1 MSGIVASVGSSLLG
15 AYTSDKASKRA
26 AQTAQE
32 TSEAQLAYM
41 RESEN
46 RARDDINRLYP
57 QATER
62 RNQGYQQ
69 QMDFLGS
76 ALPVTMDAM
85 QQGNYNAQQVLAG
98 SMPQYQNAILGN
110 AIDYGFAQPQR
121 IDMSSQIEGLLS
133 GLPQLYSPPEQQQ
146 QNNNQMPNMDIG
158 QPTGGNS
165 NPFAGG
171 VNNYLPDRGHL
182 NGFNPQNMYRR

>member
-1 MSGIVASVGSSLLG
+1 MSGIIAAAASVGTAAIG
-15 AYTSDKASKRA
+15 AYQSNKASNKA

-85 QQGNYNAQQVLAG
+85 QQGNFNAQQVLAG
-98 SMPQYQNAILGN
+98 SMPQYQNAILGG
-110 AIDYGFAQPQR
+110 AVDYGFAQPQR

-133 GLPQLYSPPEQQQ
+133 GLPQLYSPPE

-171 VNNYLPDRGHL
+171 VNNYLPDRGFL
-182 NGFNPQNMYRR
+182 NGFNPQNMHRR

>member
-1 MSGIVASVGSSLLG
+1 MSGIVASVGSSVLG
-15 AYTSDKASKRA
+15 AFTSDKASKRA
-26 AQTAQE
+26 AETAQQ
-32 TSEAQLAYM
+32 TSDAQLAYM
-41 RESEN
+41 RESED
-46 RARDDINRLYP
+46 RARADINRLFP

-76 ALPVTMDAM
+76 ALPVTLDAM
-85 QQGNYNAQQVLAG
+85 QQGNVNAQQVLAG

-110 AIDYGFAQPQR
+110 AVDYGFAQPQQ
-121 IDMSSQIEGLLS
+121 IDMSSQIESLLA
-133 GLPQLYSPPEQQQ
+133 GLPQLYSPPQQQ
-146 QNNNQMPNMDIG
+146 QNNNQMPSMNIG

-182 NGFNPQNMYRR
+182 NGYNPQNMYRR